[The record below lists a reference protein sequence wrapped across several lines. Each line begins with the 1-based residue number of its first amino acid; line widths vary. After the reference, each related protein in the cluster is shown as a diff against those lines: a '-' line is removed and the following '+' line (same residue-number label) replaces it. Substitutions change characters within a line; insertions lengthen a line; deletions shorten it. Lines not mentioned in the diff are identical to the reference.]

1 MDRQL
6 KDILD
11 KYFPFEEDEYY
22 SRELWQK
29 KRQLRL
35 NVEKVLIEYNAT
47 KKLNL
52 PTGLSVDMVEVIK
65 KMTEEN

>member
-6 KDILD
+6 FDILN
-11 KYFPFEEDEYY
+11 KYFPYEEEEYY

-29 KRQLRL
+29 KREMRL
-35 NVEKVLIEYNAT
+35 KIEKVIIEYNAT

-52 PTGLSVDMVEVIK
+52 PTGLSVDMVDIIK
-65 KMTEEN
+65 KMTEDN